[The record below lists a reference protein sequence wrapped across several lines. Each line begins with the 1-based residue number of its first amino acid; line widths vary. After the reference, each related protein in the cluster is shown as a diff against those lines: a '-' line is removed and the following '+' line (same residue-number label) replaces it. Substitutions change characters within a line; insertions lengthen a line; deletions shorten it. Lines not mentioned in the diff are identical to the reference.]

1 MTALAPAVVLT
12 DVSRTFGTGQ
22 NAVAALRGANLT
34 VATGE
39 LLAVRGRSGSGK
51 TTLLNVIG
59 RLDRP
64 DTGQVLVE
72 GRDVT
77 SMDETGLLALRR
89 DTVSYVVQSFALI
102 PILTATENVGLPLRL
117 RGTAVAERDT
127 RVAELLGHVGLS
139 DHARQRPGEL
149 SGGQQQRVALARA
162 LAARPR
168 LLLADE
174 PTGQLDS
181 ATGREIMTLIRRIVR
196 QIM

>member
-1 MTALAPAVVLT
+1 M
-12 DVSRTFGTGQ
+12 
-22 NAVAALRGANLT
+22 
-34 VATGE
+34 
-39 LLAVRGRSGSGK
+39 RGRSGSGK

-149 SGGQQQRVALARA
+149 SGVSSSGLPWPAPWPPGPGSCSPTNPRASWIRPLA
-162 LAARPR
+162 
-168 LLLADE
+168 
-174 PTGQLDS
+174 
-181 ATGREIMTLIRRIVR
+181 GRS
-196 QIM
+196 